1 MKDFM
6 ETHPSVDQC
15 QPQGGAK
22 GSPKV
27 LTIYCDGDIA
37 NIMDTRPTVVDTKPQ
52 PHGGAAR
59 KSPGIFRVSIL
70 LPPGTLDIC
79 RKLHGILFSLLR
91 YLSRGLSD
99 HLRRDA
105 ASVTKR
111 MVTII

>member
-15 QPQGGAK
+15 QPHGGAK

-27 LTIYCDGDIA
+27 LTIYCDGDMA

-59 KSPGIFRVSIL
+59 KSPGKTSWHSLLVVEIFKS
-70 LPPGTLDIC
+70 GTL
-79 RKLHGILFSLLR
+79 
-91 YLSRGLSD
+91 
-99 HLRRDA
+99 
-105 ASVTKR
+105 
-111 MVTII
+111 